1 MNHASVAISAWNLIS
16 LRPQGQHTSLRQAA
30 AGLGARTVAV
40 SPWRLQGYTDELTRT
55 RLVQA
60 LHCDWQLFTSP
71 AAVKAAGKCVPLAH
85 MQRSVAVGAG
95 TARALRQQGVQQK
108 IEVPVRMDSEG
119 VLALPL
125 MAHLQGK
132 RVALI
137 TAPGGRGLIAE
148 HIVLRGGEVWR
159 VNVYERVALRL
170 KTATL
175 NRLQALTGPTV
186 LAVSSAQALQQ
197 VLPQLPDSLRARWL
211 QQPVV
216 VASERLAQCAKTG
229 GFSHIHLADGPLP
242 AQLARC
248 AYAALL

>member
-30 AGLGARTVAV
+30 AALGARTIAV
-40 SPWRLQGYTDELTRT
+40 SPWRLQGYTDPLTRT
-55 RLVQA
+55 RLLQA
-60 LHCDWQLFTSP
+60 LNCDWQLFTSP
-71 AAVKAAGKCVPLAH
+71 AAVKAAGKHMPLAH
-85 MQRSVAVGAG
+85 MQRSVAVGEG
-95 TARALRQQGVQQK
+95 TARALRQQGVQTIQ
-108 IEVPVRMDSEG
+108 VPMRMDSEG

-125 MAHLQGK
+125 MADLQGK

-175 NRLQALTGPTV
+175 NRLQTLTGPTV
-186 LAVSSAQALQQ
+186 LVVSSAQALQQ
-197 VLPQLPDSLRARWL
+197 VLPQLPDSLRACWL

-216 VASERLAQCAKTG
+216 VASQRLAQCAKTS
-229 GFSHIHLADGPLP
+229 GFSHIHLAQGPLP